1 MYSVARE
8 AEPSRPAGTAAS
20 KTVIVLGMHRS
31 GTSAVAGI
39 LYALGIN
46 MGTTTEGERWVGRH
60 WSNPTGHFENP
71 AFLALNQ
78 RILGG
83 DATGLRGVPK
93 WQDLSTRG
101 AQFLPD
107 IARLLSASES
117 ELWGWKDPWS
127 VLTIDLYLPL
137 LKNPYFII
145 VHRDPAEIRASL
157 RKRAAQSDEEIEQ
170 LIGIYDRK
178 LAELAKTLP
187 PLPVLHIHYREL
199 TDRPGPEL
207 QRLVDFIGLRPTG
220 EQLERALG
228 MVLKGPEL
236 RRQSR
241 RMAVTGLLEFPRWV
255 GWVLKRDLGT
265 NPAVVPSDMVSAI
278 PKELFQSLRALL

>member
-1 MYSVARE
+1 VTRE
-8 AEPSRPAGTAAS
+8 ETPAPGPGKRVT
-20 KTVIVLGMHRS
+20 KTVVVLGMHRS

-39 LYALGIN
+39 LHALGVN

-71 AFLALNQ
+71 AFLTLNQ

-83 DATGLRGVPK
+83 DATGIRGVPK
-93 WQDLSTRG
+93 WEDLGTRG
-101 AQFLPD
+101 AQFLPE
-107 IARLLSASES
+107 IRRLLDASES

-137 LKNPYFII
+137 LKDPYFII
-145 VHRDPAEIRASL
+145 VHRERAEILASL
-157 RKRAAQSDEEIEQ
+157 RKRASQTDEEIGQ
-170 LIGIYDRK
+170 LIEIYDRK
-178 LAELAKTLP
+178 LAELAETLKP
-187 PLPVLHIHYREL
+187 RPVLHINYREL
-199 TDRPGPEL
+199 TDHPGPEV
-207 QRLVDFIGLRPTG
+207 QRLVDFIGMRPTG

-241 RMAVTGLLEFPRWV
+241 RMALTGLLEFPRWV

-265 NPAVVPSDMVSAI
+265 NPAVVPSDVVSAI